1 METAVFSQGLQK
13 IWISIMVM
21 DSAPASYWRS
31 ICHTAGLRRPS
42 FVSDFDGLR
51 SELNHEELDCL
62 LISISRKGVS
72 AAGRTAKAIRNG
84 QLGRDPFLPLLVAS
98 DPPDAEEMRVLS
110 DCGVDA
116 VLVRPLSVGKICD
129 RLRLLTERRRPFVV
143 TADYI
148 GPDRRLAPRP
158 DAIGAPLMEVPNALA
173 DRILSDTQA
182 KARTAARQAAWS
194 EVMRQR
200 LVRYAE
206 NMHLLGGRS
215 FPQVLKGDLNAEVLE
230 DMRRL
235 ARIAEDAWKR
245 LECEAG
251 AEPLARQIG
260 DLARRMHSFVQAPNE
275 APRDL
280 LSLLQTDLAHSAS
293 GLTAFLDG
301 ALAAPPRA

>member
-1 METAVFSQGLQK
+1 METAVFSQGLQR

-21 DSAPASYWRS
+21 DSTPASYWRS

-42 FVSDFDGLR
+42 FISDFSGLR
-51 SELNHEELDCL
+51 VELSHEEIDCL
-62 LISISRKGVS
+62 LISIPRRGFA

-84 QLGRDPFLPLLVAS
+84 QLGSDPFLPILIAS
-98 DPPDAEEMRVLS
+98 DPPDADEMRVLADS
-110 DCGVDA
+110 GVDA

-129 RLRLLTERRRPFVV
+129 RLRLLTTKRRPFVV

-148 GPDRRLAPRP
+148 GPDRRAAPRP
-158 DAIGAPLMEVPNALA
+158 GAIEVPLMEVPNALA
-173 DRILSDTQA
+173 DRILAKTQA
-182 KARTAARQAAWS
+182 KARTAARQAAWG

-215 FPQVLKGDLNAEVLE
+215 FPSVLKGDLNAEVLE
-230 DMRRL
+230 DMHRL

-245 LECEAG
+245 LESEAG

-260 DLARRMHSFVQAPNE
+260 DVALRMRSFVQAPNE

-280 LSLLQTDLAHSAS
+280 LAHLQADLGHSAN
-293 GLTAFLDG
+293 GLSAFLSG
-301 ALAAPPRA
+301 AVASPPRA